1 MNKRKH
7 NRFAAGSHGGREGQG
22 ADDRLLDYLE
32 GRMDEAEQRA
42 FEATLSD
49 AGPESDAL
57 DGLYGMP
64 NPETRRHVGAV
75 NARLYRQ
82 IRRGNARRKRRQSPT
97 YVIIAAIAVL
107 LLTVAACMVAGK
119 VLRLF

>member
-7 NRFAAGSHGGREGQG
+7 NRVAAGSHGRHEGQG

-64 NPETRRHVGAV
+64 NPEARKHVGAV

-107 LLTVAACMVAGK
+107 LLIVAACMVAGK
-119 VLRLF
+119 ALRLF